1 VSVDVRTPAYKLLAD
16 DLRAQITSGR
26 LAPGDRLPTEPQL
39 CQHSGLSRSTVRE
52 ALRLLSSQHLIVTTR
67 GVAGG
72 SFVAHP
78 SPDQIA
84 DTLATGVRLL
94 QASQVVGIDELLET
108 RACVEVPTAGFAAL
122 RRTNEQL
129 EAIRAALFDPRTADL
144 DEMRSAHGLFHEQVA
159 AACGNPLLELIS
171 RPLFMVANAPRLLAQ
186 LDRDVWIEVD
196 ADHRAILAAIVDRDA
211 ARAQAAARRHID
223 NLRVRST
230 TLACD
235 V

>member
-1 VSVDVRTPAYKLLAD
+1 MRTPAYKLLAD

-26 LAPGDRLPTEPQL
+26 LSPGDRLPTEPQL
-39 CQHSGLSRSTVRE
+39 CQNSGLSRSTVRE

-78 SPDQIA
+78 SPDQIS
-84 DTLATGVRLL
+84 DTLTTGVSLL
-94 QASQVVGIDELLET
+94 QASRVVGIDELLET
-108 RACVEVPTAGFAAL
+108 RACVEVPTAGLAAL
-122 RRTNEQL
+122 RRTEEQL
-129 EAIRAALFDPRTADL
+129 QAIRASLFDPHAADL

-171 RPLFMVANAPRLLAQ
+171 RPLFTVANLPQLLAK
-186 LDRDVWIEVD
+186 LGRDVWIEVD

-211 ARAQAAARRHID
+211 ARAQEAASRHID
-223 NLRVRST
+223 NLRVHGADLVS
-230 TLACD
+230 D